1 MDRLP
6 GVIWGH
12 WCEYLASSPRR
23 TWKVRLMS
31 KKPRNLSQATPTNG
45 AEQISSGEPS
55 SHHTTI
61 PPLIHRTTGSNLC
74 LLLVVEQT
82 WGQSKGGLWLASR
95 AALLAT
101 WKPLGLGLG
110 VIHGLEELMDTTGI
124 LGVSHGPSDLNL
136 SMWSPHCGPIIPC
149 WPGG

>member
-55 SHHTTI
+55 SHHTTT
-61 PPLIHRTTGSNLC
+61 PPLIHRTTGSNLGC
-74 LLLVVEQT
+74 WADLRPEHRWPVAGQQGCFTRHLETIRAGTRGNT
-82 WGQSKGGLWLASR
+82 WAGGTYGHYR
-95 AALLAT
+95 
-101 WKPLGLGLG
+101 
-110 VIHGLEELMDTTGI
+110 
-124 LGVSHGPSDLNL
+124 N
-136 SMWSPHCGPIIPC
+136 
-149 WPGG
+149 PGGFSWSLWPQPFHVDRSFLADQVDRG